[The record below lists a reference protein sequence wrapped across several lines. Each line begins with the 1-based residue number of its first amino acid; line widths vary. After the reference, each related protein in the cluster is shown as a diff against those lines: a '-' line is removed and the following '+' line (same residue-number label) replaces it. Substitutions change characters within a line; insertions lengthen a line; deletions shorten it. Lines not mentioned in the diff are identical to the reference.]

1 MTAYLLLRMKR
12 VSQTPVPVVIGACIA
27 SAPADSMTTCGDEF
41 YAELFRR
48 DGKDYD
54 DAYKSIINEIK
65 NGGDHYEW
73 LKFFLG
79 DFQIYDFHGVRMH
92 FNSYNIAAENARHN
106 ADKEKSKEIKL
117 LKQQL
122 TEATKSLI
130 AIREI
135 AKGQVSG

>member
-12 VSQTPVPVVIGACIA
+12 VPQTPVPVVIGACIA
-27 SAPADSMTTCGDEF
+27 SEPANSMTTCGDEF
-41 YAELFRR
+41 YAELFRC
-48 DGKDYD
+48 DGNFDE
-54 DAYKSIINEIK
+54 AYKSIINDIK

-79 DFQIYDFHGVRMH
+79 DFQDDVRMS

-122 TEATKSLI
+122 AEATNSLN